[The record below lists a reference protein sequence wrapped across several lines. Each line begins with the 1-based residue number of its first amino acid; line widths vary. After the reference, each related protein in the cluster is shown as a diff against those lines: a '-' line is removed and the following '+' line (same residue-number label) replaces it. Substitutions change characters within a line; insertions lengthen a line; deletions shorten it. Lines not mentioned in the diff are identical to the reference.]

1 MSGLIRYTALAAF
14 PSPIQLAEV
23 RTDTPEPK

>member
-1 MSGLIRYTALAAF
+1 MSGLIRYTALAVSLPPF
-14 PSPIQLAEV
+14 QLAEV